1 MSIPKRPKLQLTK
14 SSSEQLYKT
23 RSGPIM
29 PDEFPAHL
37 KINKELLEKKNIPF
51 EFKKAQPPQQMLA
64 RMVEMR
70 KNERPKL
77 ITNNP
82 QAKDCS
88 KK

>member
-1 MSIPKRPKLQLTK
+1 MSIPKKPKLELRK
-14 SSSEQLYKT
+14 SSGGQLYKT

-29 PDEFPAHL
+29 PDEFPEHL
-37 KINKELLEKKNIPF
+37 KINKDLLEKKNIPF
-51 EFKKAQPPQQMLA
+51 EFKKAPPPQQMLA

-77 ITNNP
+77 TNNP